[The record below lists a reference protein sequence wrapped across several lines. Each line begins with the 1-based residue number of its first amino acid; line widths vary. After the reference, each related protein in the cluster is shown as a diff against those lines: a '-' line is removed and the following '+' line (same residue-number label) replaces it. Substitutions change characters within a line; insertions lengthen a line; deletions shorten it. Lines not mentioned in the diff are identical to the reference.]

1 MKHLKIIYTIL
12 SITAALS
19 FSNTSYAANT
29 CKGNAA
35 AICQTNDSCNWI
47 KAHNRK
53 DGAKVK
59 AYCRTKPTK
68 KSKANAASAKASG
81 TTGKTATGV
90 KKTTKAKKSST
101 KKSTTIKKTTVST
114 KS

>member
-1 MKHLKIIYTIL
+1 MRHLKTIYAIL
-12 SITAALS
+12 SITLALS
-19 FSNTSYAANT
+19 YSNISYAANT

-68 KSKANAASAKASG
+68 KSKVNAAPAKASATTAKT
-81 TTGKTATGV
+81 TTGE
-90 KKTTKAKKSST
+90 KTTKAKKSSS
-101 KKSTTIKKTTVST
+101 KKSTTSKKTTAST
-114 KS
+114 KP